1 MLRLIW
7 ILEPAVDCFHFF
19 SVRPFI
25 QWKALFTFASLHT
38 LVSGLSPNMWNVT
51 VGPASFVFICFWY
64 MKTSWMLHL
73 RKLALWHLKHYT
85 WGLQLWRTAVPA
97 LPHSRWVDVGG
108 WWPADPTAV
117 LRLTAFLFKIH
128 LCGLCAVWQWGGHS
142 SAISSTKYLF
152 CFFLKP
158 NFKWKQSLHVLHR
171 SPSTNS
177 CLPDRRFLLSLHRFT
192 RYSCMMLSFST
203 LTKC

>member
-1 MLRLIW
+1 MKSPFHIC
-7 ILEPAVDCFHFF
+7 IPAH
-19 SVRPFI
+19 
-25 QWKALFTFASLHT
+25 
-38 LVSGLSPNMWNVT
+38 SGLSPNMWNVT

-73 RKLALWHLKHYT
+73 RKLALWHPKHYT

-152 CFFLKP
+152 CFFLNQTSSENRVCMSFIARQAQTP
-158 NFKWKQSLHVLHR
+158 ARLTDAFCSRCPDLQLFLH
-171 SPSTNS
+171 
-177 CLPDRRFLLSLHRFT
+177 DAQF
-192 RYSCMMLSFST
+192 
-203 LTKC
+203 

>member
-1 MLRLIW
+1 MI
-7 ILEPAVDCFHFF
+7 ILDTKTRETCYFFNIGNNLQCCVLSAVDCFHFF

-38 LVSGLSPNMWNVT
+38 LVSE
-51 VGPASFVFICFWY
+51 
-64 MKTSWMLHL
+64 SWMLHL
-73 RKLALWHLKHYT
+73 RKLALWHPKHYT

-152 CFFLKP
+152 CFF
-158 NFKWKQSLHVLHR
+158 
-171 SPSTNS
+171 
-177 CLPDRRFLLSLHRFT
+177 
-192 RYSCMMLSFST
+192 
-203 LTKC
+203 